1 MGVGTGS
8 GEVGVIT
15 SREPKY
21 QKVTKEQVAL
31 WIKEEEGRNIS
42 VKDIK
47 ELNSSSPS
55 LQVFSAKL
63 KKKRK
68 KLICWVYLGMGIHN
82 FSYVK
87 K

>member
-8 GEVGVIT
+8 GQVGVIT

-47 ELNSSSPS
+47 
-55 LQVFSAKL
+55 
-63 KKKRK
+63 
-68 KLICWVYLGMGIHN
+68 
-82 FSYVK
+82 
-87 K
+87 